1 MQIPPQP
8 DGDFNITPK
17 DKRLYDTWFD
27 KLGPMNGLLS
37 KMKVMNDFKN
47 RGFELSDST
56 LDYIYDM
63 SGRPKAGRD
72 GLDRLGF
79 SIFSHLTARAYF
91 YGDDIPYP
99 VIMSP
104 LSPPSHIKT
113 SHYSFLLN
121 CHERICPN
129 SS

>member
-8 DGDFNITPK
+8 DGDFNITTK

-27 KLGPMNGLLS
+27 KLGPDDGFLTKL
-37 KMKVMNDFKN
+37 KVMNDFKN

-63 SGRPKAGRD
+63 SEPPEGGTWGD
-72 GLDRLGF
+72 LDRHGF

-91 YGDDIPYP
+91 YGD
-99 VIMSP
+99 VW
-104 LSPPSHIKT
+104 
-113 SHYSFLLN
+113 
-121 CHERICPN
+121 
-129 SS
+129 